1 MYNELV
7 TSKGRSMTI
16 TNESIA
22 QAIIEIIKEQ
32 EAYSDFIRYHDG
44 HELKEIEFFLNK
56 MFRYI
61 KFDLDYDL
69 GAEIYALLGAGSIF
83 YTDKSESASHELYMF
98 LSGIELK
105 MKKTAGF
112 IKDEAE

>member
-1 MYNELV
+1 MNEM
-7 TSKGRSMTI
+7 KI

-32 EAYSDFIRYHDG
+32 EAYSNFIKYYDG
-44 HELKEIEFFLNK
+44 YELKEIELFLNK

-69 GAEIYALLGAGSIF
+69 EEEIYALLGAGSIF
-83 YTDKSESASHELYMF
+83 YTDESESASHELYMF
-98 LSGIELK
+98 LSGIEFK
-105 MKKTAGF
+105 MKKAAGF
-112 IKDEAE
+112 IKDEANNE